1 MHSLLNTP
9 FISWE
14 NILNAELREKVN
26 GNNIKFYD
34 NISSG
39 IAGNISCLL
48 TIFKH
53 GAGSVFLGL
62 AVMPHTAFKVL

>member
-1 MHSLLNTP
+1 MLNTP

-14 NILNAELREKVN
+14 NILNAELREKAN
-26 GNNIKFYD
+26 GKYIKFWHH
-34 NISSG
+34 ISSG